1 MKKSFFLKYFLFG
14 WLLVLA
20 SFIVLG
26 LSLSTQVYK
35 YSIAEKERA
44 LETVAV
50 RVSDMTTEVM
60 SQFSS
65 IRQKTFQK
73 LISTAVGD
81 ASLHAILC
89 NTNGEV
95 IATSDIHKASSP
107 HVIQP
112 ATVSKTI
119 KEGYFSSFGTLGG
132 LYKGQNFTVGVP
144 YRAADGRIAGC
155 VYITTSLSDMRILL
169 MDILRMF
176 FISAI
181 IAFLIM
187 AIMAFIGIKT
197 MTRPIKK
204 ISTAAKSFA
213 HGNFAVRVPV
223 KSQDEIGEL
232 TQAFNNMADTL
243 EKSEEL
249 RASFIANVSHELRSP
264 MTSIGGYVDGILD
277 GVIPPENERKYLE
290 IISSEVKRLSRLVS
304 RMLNITR
311 LQSEDL
317 LSGAT
322 EYDFCEQ
329 VRRVIIGFEQKIEEK
344 NLNLD
349 VNFSADSIVVFA
361 NADAIFQAVYNLIEN
376 AMKFTQDG
384 GTITIDVSS
393 NHGKLWFSI
402 KNYGIEIPEDELP
415 HVFER
420 FHKTDRSR
428 GNDKSGLGLGLYI
441 VKTIINQHKGNVGAQ
456 SSNGETEFYFSL
468 PL

>member
-1 MKKSFFLKYFLFG
+1 MRRSFFFKYFLFG

-65 IRQKTFQK
+65 IRQKTFQM
-73 LISTAVGD
+73 LLSTTVGD
-81 ASLHAILC
+81 SSLHAVLC
-89 NTNGEV
+89 NIEGEV
-95 IATSDIHKASSP
+95 IATSDLSRVTSTLK
-107 HVIQP
+107 IQP
-112 ATVSKTI
+112 QTVAKTI
-119 KEGYFSSFGTLGG
+119 KDNYFSSFGTLGG
-132 LYKGQNFTVGVP
+132 IYKGQNFTVGVP
-144 YRAADGRIAGC
+144 YRSADGKNAGC
-155 VYITTSLSDMRILL
+155 VYVTTSLSSMRILL

-176 FISAI
+176 YISAI
-181 IAFLIM
+181 IAFLLM

-197 MTRPIKK
+197 MTKPIKQ

-232 TQAFNNMADTL
+232 TQAFNTMADTL

-249 RASFIANVSHELRSP
+249 RAGFIANVSHELRSP

-317 LSGAT
+317 LSNAVK
-322 EYDFCEQ
+322 YDFCEQ
-329 VRRVIIGFEQKIEEK
+329 VRRVIIGFEQRIEEK
-344 NLNLD
+344 KLNID
-349 VNFSADSIVVFA
+349 AKFSSESIQLFA
-361 NADAIFQAVYNLIEN
+361 NEDAIFQAVYNLIEN
-376 AMKFTQDG
+376 AMKFTEEG
-384 GTITIDVSS
+384 GTIKIEATTHH
-393 NHGKLWFSI
+393 NKLWFSV
-402 KNYGIEIPEDELP
+402 KNYGIEIAEDELP

-428 GNDKSGLGLGLYI
+428 GNDKAGLGLGLYI

-456 SSNGETEFYFSL
+456 SMNGETEFYFSL

>member
-1 MKKSFFLKYFLFG
+1 MRRSFFFKYFLFG

-65 IRQKTFQK
+65 IRQKTFQM
-73 LISTAVGD
+73 LLSTTVGD
-81 ASLHAILC
+81 SSLHAVLC
-89 NTNGEV
+89 NIEGEV
-95 IATSDIHKASSP
+95 IATSDLSRVTSTLK
-107 HVIQP
+107 IQP
-112 ATVSKTI
+112 QTVAKTI
-119 KEGYFSSFGTLGG
+119 KDNYFSAFGTLGG
-132 LYKGQNFTVGVP
+132 IYKGQNFTVGVP
-144 YRAADGRIAGC
+144 YRSADGKNAGC
-155 VYITTSLSDMRILL
+155 VYVTTSLSSMRILL

-176 FISAI
+176 YISAI
-181 IAFLIM
+181 IAFLLM

-197 MTRPIKK
+197 MTKPIKQ

-232 TQAFNNMADTL
+232 TQAFNTMADTL

-249 RASFIANVSHELRSP
+249 RAGFIANVSHELRSP

-317 LSGAT
+317 LSNAVK
-322 EYDFCEQ
+322 YDFCEQ
-329 VRRVIIGFEQKIEEK
+329 VRRVIIGFEQRIEEK
-344 NLNLD
+344 KLNID
-349 VNFSADSIVVFA
+349 AKFSSESIQLFA
-361 NADAIFQAVYNLIEN
+361 NEDAIFQAVYNLIEN
-376 AMKFTQDG
+376 AMKFTEEG
-384 GTITIDVSS
+384 GTIKIEAATHH
-393 NHGKLWFSI
+393 NKLWFSV
-402 KNYGIEIPEDELP
+402 KNYGIEIAEDELP

-428 GNDKSGLGLGLYI
+428 GNDKAGLGLGLYI

-456 SSNGETEFYFSL
+456 SMNGETEFYFSL

>member
-1 MKKSFFLKYFLFG
+1 MRKSFFLKYFLFG

-26 LSLSTQVYK
+26 FSLSTQVYK
-35 YSIAEKERA
+35 YSLAEKEQS
-44 LETVAV
+44 LEIIAS
-50 RVSDMTTEVM
+50 RVSDMTTEVL

-65 IRQKTFQK
+65 IRQQTFQM
-73 LISTAVGD
+73 LLSTTVGD
-81 ASLHAILC
+81 SGSHAILC
-89 NTNGEV
+89 NIEGDV
-95 IATSDIHKASSP
+95 IATSDRRQPSSTLK
-107 HVIQP
+107 IQP
-112 ATVSKTI
+112 AILNKTI
-119 KEGYFSSFGTLGG
+119 KDKYFSSFGTLGG
-132 LYKGQNFTVGVP
+132 IYKGQNFTVGVP
-144 YRAADGRIAGC
+144 YRSSDGRIAGC
-155 VYITTSLSDMRILL
+155 AYVTTSLADMRILL

-181 IAFLIM
+181 IAFIIM

-197 MTRPIKK
+197 MTKPIKQ

-213 HGNFAVRVPV
+213 HGNFAIRVPV

-249 RASFIANVSHELRSP
+249 RSSFIANVSHELRSP

-277 GVIPPENERKYLE
+277 GVIPPENEHKYLE

-317 LSGAT
+317 LAGAT
-322 EYDFCEQ
+322 KYDFCEQ
-329 VRRVIIGFEQKIEEK
+329 VRRIIIGFEQKIEEK

-349 VNFSADSIVVFA
+349 VNFSADSIEIFA

-376 AMKFTQDG
+376 AMKFTQDD
-384 GTITIDVSS
+384 GTITIDIAT

-402 KNYGIEIPEDELP
+402 KNYGVEIPEEELP
-415 HVFER
+415 HIFER

-428 GNDKSGLGLGLYI
+428 GNDKTSLGLGLYI
-441 VKTIINQHKGNVGAQ
+441 VKTTINQHKGNVGAQ